1 MPTELYSEPIT
12 FKVGLFQG
20 DALVEAPVN
29 ISITLG
35 TLVPFAV
42 YDPNTYA
49 DYAFL
54 ITKDGEDFYV
64 VDLSDFEKYVEVVE
78 PKEDEDFK
86 GTLTL
91 RRLKVYARKEL
102 VVMAY
107 ISAENSPTGK
117 EMKQSFVLSLRGL
130 E

>member
-12 FKVGLFQG
+12 FKVGLFHG

-49 DYAFL
+49 GYAFL

-64 VDLSDFEKYVEVVE
+64 VDMADYEKYVEVV
-78 PKEDEDFK
+78 DDDDK
-86 GTLTL
+86 GTFTL

>member
-1 MPTELYSEPIT
+1 M
-12 FKVGLFQG
+12 
-20 DALVEAPVN
+20 
-29 ISITLG
+29 
-35 TLVPFAV
+35 PFAV

-49 DYAFL
+49 GYAFL

-64 VDLSDFEKYVEVVE
+64 VDMADYEKYVEVV
-78 PKEDEDFK
+78 DDDDK
-86 GTLTL
+86 GTFTL